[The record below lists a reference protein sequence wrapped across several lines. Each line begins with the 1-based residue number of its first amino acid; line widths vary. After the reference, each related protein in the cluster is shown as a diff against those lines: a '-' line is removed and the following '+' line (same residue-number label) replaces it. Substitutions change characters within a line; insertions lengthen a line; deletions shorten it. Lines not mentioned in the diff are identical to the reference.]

1 MPPKGRPKL
10 LKIPKCF
17 SHFCLVR
24 NLDITD
30 IEEFK
35 RNVANCIRCKCKK
48 DCISASQIAEMA
60 SVRQVLSGLLTVLTM
75 PRKEQVKP
83 QKTEVPK
90 GEKEG

>member
-24 NLDITD
+24 NLDPID
-30 IEEFK
+30 MEEFK

-48 DCISASQIAEMA
+48 DCISASQIAEIA
-60 SVRQVLSGLLTVLTM
+60 SVRRVLSDLLAVLTVL
-75 PRKEQVKP
+75 RKGVKD
-83 QKTEVPK
+83 E
-90 GEKEG
+90 